1 MTERENLMKQIMEYC
16 FAAHE
21 WNLYLDTH
29 PMDRM
34 ALEYFRNTSK
44 KAKELKKQY
53 AEKFGPI
60 TASDVKDETEWTWVT
75 QPWPWS
81 N

>member
-1 MTERENLMKQIMEYC
+1 MTERENLMKQIKEYC

-29 PMDRM
+29 PTDRM
-34 ALEYFRNTSK
+34 ALEYFRNLTK
-44 KAKELKKQY
+44 KEKELKKQY
-53 AEKFGPI
+53 AEKYGPI
-60 TASDVKDETEWTWVT
+60 TASDVTDETEWTWVT